1 MSADATSPLT
11 FAVGDVHGC
20 LDKLRRLLAACEAYA
35 GARPARYVFVGDYI
49 DRGPQS
55 RGVIELL
62 MQWQSARPGT
72 IVCLR
77 GNHEQMAI
85 DAHASDRAVPLWLA
99 NNGATTL
106 RNYGGGRI
114 SPEHLD
120 WLSALPFCHDDGL
133 RFFVHAGIDLAVP
146 LAEQQPEVML
156 WMREPFLSECD
167 EVDCGRFIVHG
178 HTPLRTGTPDLRR
191 RRLNLDTAAVMGGPL
206 SAAVFDDT
214 QAQPLGFLTDEG
226 AESGSSLEATVR
238 VKQGDRLSRE

>member
-1 MSADATSPLT
+1 MPADAASPLT
-11 FAVGDVHGC
+11 FAVGDIHGC
-20 LDKLRRLLAACEAYA
+20 LDKLSRLMAACEAHA
-35 GARPARYVFVGDYI
+35 GGRAARYVFLGDYI

-62 MQWQSARPGT
+62 MRRQAGQPGT
-72 IVCLR
+72 TVCLS

-85 DAHASDRAVPLWLA
+85 DAHASERAVPLWLA
-99 NNGATTL
+99 NNGASTL

-120 WLSALPFCHDDGL
+120 WLAALPFCHDDGL
-133 RFFVHAGIDLAVP
+133 RFFVHAGIDLDLP
-146 LAEQQPEVML
+146 LAEQAPEVMV
-156 WMREPFLSECD
+156 WMREPFLTYCD

-214 QAQPLGFLTDEG
+214 QAQPLGFLNDRDAQPGRLAETTGTGG
-226 AESGSSLEATVR
+226 AR
-238 VKQGDRLSRE
+238 R

>member
-20 LDKLRRLLAACEAYA
+20 LDKLQRLLAACEAYA
-35 GARPARYVFVGDYI
+35 SARPTRYVFLGDYI

-62 MQWQSARPGT
+62 MRRQAARPGT

-99 NNGATTL
+99 NNGASTL
-106 RNYGGGRI
+106 RNYGGPI
-114 SPEHLD
+114 SPEHLA

-146 LAEQQPEVML
+146 LAEQEPEVML

-178 HTPLRTGTPDLRR
+178 HTPLPTGTPDLRR

-206 SAAVFDDT
+206 SAAVFDAT

-226 AESGSSLEATVR
+226 AKWDSSVEKTGRGEAR
-238 VKQGDRLSRE
+238 R

>member
-11 FAVGDVHGC
+11 FAVGDIHGC
-20 LDKLRRLLAACEAYA
+20 LDKLQRLLAACEAYA
-35 GARPARYVFVGDYI
+35 GARPARYVFLGDYI

-62 MQWQSARPGT
+62 IQRQAARPGT

-85 DAHASDRAVPLWLA
+85 DAHASDRAVPLWLV
-99 NNGATTL
+99 NNGASTL

-120 WLSALPFCHDDGL
+120 WLAALPFCHDDGL
-133 RFFVHAGIDLAVP
+133 RFFVHAGIDLSVP
-146 LAEQQPEVML
+146 LARQQPEVML

-167 EVDCGRFIVHG
+167 DVDCGRFIVHG
-178 HTPLRTGTPDLRR
+178 HTPLRTRTPDLHR

-206 SAAVFDDT
+206 SAAAFDDT
-214 QAQPLGFLTDEG
+214 RAEPLGFLTDAG
-226 AESGSSLEATVR
+226 AEWDSSLERTVGGEAR
-238 VKQGDRLSRE
+238 R

>member
-1 MSADATSPLT
+1 MPADAASPLT
-11 FAVGDVHGC
+11 FAVGDIHGC
-20 LDKLRRLLAACEAYA
+20 LDKLSRLMAACEAHA
-35 GARPARYVFVGDYI
+35 GGRAARYVFLGDYI

-62 MQWQSARPGT
+62 MRRQAGQPGT

-85 DAHASDRAVPLWLA
+85 DAHASERAVPLWLA
-99 NNGATTL
+99 NNGASTL

-120 WLSALPFCHDDGL
+120 WLAALPFCHDDGL
-133 RFFVHAGIDLAVP
+133 RFFVHAGIDLDLP
-146 LAEQQPEVML
+146 LAEQAPEVMV
-156 WMREPFLSECD
+156 WMREPFLTYCD

-214 QAQPLGFLTDEG
+214 QAQPLGFLNDRDAQPGRLAETTGTGG
-226 AESGSSLEATVR
+226 AR
-238 VKQGDRLSRE
+238 R